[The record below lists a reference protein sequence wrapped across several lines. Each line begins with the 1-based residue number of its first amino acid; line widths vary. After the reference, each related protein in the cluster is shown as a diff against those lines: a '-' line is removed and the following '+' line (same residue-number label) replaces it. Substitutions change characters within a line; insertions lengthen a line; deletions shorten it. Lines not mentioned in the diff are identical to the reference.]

1 MCIRDR
7 DTTSK
12 DFFALVAI
20 SSLEAGNEQARVD
33 VAQSIY
39 NRFNDPNQ
47 LYGTSIFDI
56 ITADGQYQPAF
67 TDPTAISGEGTNTSD
82 AWLNIKDKKSA
93 INAMISYWSKKG
105 VTYTYAEMEALFDS
119 TALALQNQQLIES
132 ARDHVGGRTE
142 FLGSGSVLHPLDRDE
157 EAWRGSEHDNRFFEA
172 YGTGGDT
179 NEKIK
184 SGWTTN
190 PLLLNSIQP
199 STNINKQSVIEEP
212 VRQVDTNG
220 NTAILPPQIITVP
233 VQVPVPIIID
243 KVEEVI
249 AKMPLV
255 IDPLTKGVG

>member
-7 DTTSK
+7 
-12 DFFALVAI
+12 
-20 SSLEAGNEQARVD
+20 
-33 VAQSIY
+33 Y

-67 TDPTAISGEGTNTSD
+67 TDPTATSGEGTNTSD
-82 AWLNIKDKKSA
+82 AWLNIKDKKTA

-142 FLGSGSVLHPLDRDE
+142 FLGSASTLHPLDKGE
-157 EAWRGSEHDNRFFEA
+157 EAWRGSEQDNRFFEA
-172 YGTGGDT
+172 YGTGGET

-199 STNINKQSVIEEP
+199 SSNINKEMVIEEP
-212 VRQVDTNG
+212 IRQAIKEG
-220 NTAILPPQIITVP
+220 NIVEILPQIVQVP
-233 VQVPVPIIID
+233 VPVEIPVPIIID
-243 KVEEVI
+243 KVEEVM
-249 AKMPLV
+249 AQMPLFF
-255 IDPLTKGVG
+255 DPLTKGVG

>member
-1 MCIRDR
+1 
-7 DTTSK
+7 
-12 DFFALVAI
+12 
-20 SSLEAGNEQARVD
+20 
-33 VAQSIY
+33 
-39 NRFNDPNQ
+39 
-47 LYGTSIFDI
+47 
-56 ITADGQYQPAF
+56 
-67 TDPTAISGEGTNTSD
+67 
-82 AWLNIKDKKSA
+82 
-93 INAMISYWSKKG
+93 MISYWSKKG

-255 IDPLTKGVG
+255 IDPLTKGVV